1 MAEFQ
6 PVFAFLWKQNNNIFV
21 RFELNQNVAF
31 HPSLAD
37 AGHVTDAWEER
48 TE

>member
-31 HPSLAD
+31 LAD
-37 AGHVTDAWEER
+37 AGHITDAWEER
-48 TE
+48 TT